1 VDCPSGTGL
10 PGLSRI
16 KAVKRSLL
24 PLEGTEEAETAVLK
38 LPQQTGQAITDEDV
52 VKPAIEHT
60 TVIFLLYL
68 GFLNNGEGVE
78 ERTS

>member
-1 VDCPSGTGL
+1 
-10 PGLSRI
+10 
-16 KAVKRSLL
+16 
-24 PLEGTEEAETAVLK
+24 VLK